1 MIYRISLL
9 SSQHY
14 VWPYPSLSRKTNSIL
29 KPQDHKLLMI
39 RLPNAVLPAGHA
51 TMSSCCCSVAQSCP
65 TLCEPMDYSTP
76 GFPVLH
82 HLPELTSNSCPS
94 SQWCHPIIL
103 PSVVHFSCFQ
113 SFPESG
119 SFLMSQLF
127 PEWEWPPLSSGGQS
141 TRASASASV
150 LQKNIQDWFPLG
162 LTGLISL

>member
-1 MIYRISLL
+1 MMIYRISLL

-82 HLPELTSNSCPS
+82 HLPELAQTHVHRVSDAIQPS
-94 SQWCHPIIL
+94 HPLLFL
-103 PSVVHFSCFQ
+103 PSIFTKIRVFSDE
-113 SFPESG
+113 SFP
-119 SFLMSQLF
+119 
-127 PEWEWPPLSSGGQS
+127 QS
-141 TRASASASV
+141 IGASAS
-150 LQKNIQDWFPLG
+150 
-162 LTGLISL
+162 T